1 MKLAVLAV
9 GQMRGMDEA
18 PLYQNYAKRIA
29 RSGRQIGF
37 DGLHLTEIKEQADAS
52 AKLLAALDA
61 HQGLIVLLDEV
72 GENWTSRQLANRL
85 AAWRDDG
92 RGDALFVIGPADGLD
107 DTIKERGNIT
117 LSLGKMTWPHM
128 IARIMLAEQLWRA
141 ISILSGHPYHRD

>member
-29 RSGRQIGF
+29 QSGRQIGF
-37 DGLHLTEIKEQADAS
+37 EGLHLTEIKEQAEAS

-61 HQGLIVLLDEV
+61 HQGLIVLLDEG
-72 GENWTSRQLANRL
+72 GENWTSRQFANRL
-85 AAWRDDG
+85 AVWRDDG

-107 DTIKERGNIT
+107 DNIKERGNVT
-117 LSLGKMTWPHM
+117 LSMGKMTWPHM
-128 IARIMLAEQLWRA
+128 MARIMLAEQLWRA

>member
-1 MKLAVLAV
+1 MRLAVLAV

-29 RSGRQIGF
+29 QSGRQIGF
-37 DGLHLTEIKEQADAS
+37 DGLHLTEIKDHATAP
-52 AKLLAALDA
+52 AKLLTALEA
-61 HQGLIVLLDEV
+61 HRGLIVLLDEG
-72 GENWTSRQLANRL
+72 GENWTSRQFADGL

-92 RGDALFVIGPADGLD
+92 RGEALFVIGPADGFND
-107 DTIKERGNIT
+107 AIKARGHKT

-128 IARIMLAEQLWRA
+128 LTRIMLAEQLWRA

>member
-29 RSGRQIGF
+29 QSGRQIGF
-37 DGLHLTEIKEQADAS
+37 EGLHLTEIKEQAEAS

-61 HQGLIVLLDEV
+61 HQGLIVLLDEG
-72 GENWTSRQLANRL
+72 GENWTSRQFANRL
-85 AAWRDDG
+85 AVWRDDG
-92 RGDALFVIGPADGLD
+92 RGDALFVIGPSDGLD
-107 DTIKERGNIT
+107 DNIKERGNIT
-117 LSLGKMTWPHM
+117 LSMGKMTWPHM
-128 IARIMLAEQLWRA
+128 MARIMLAEQLWRA

>member
-1 MKLAVLAV
+1 MQLAVLAV

-29 RSGRQIGF
+29 QSGRQIGF
-37 DGLHLTEIKEQADAS
+37 DGLHLTEIKEHAS
-52 AKLLAALDA
+52 ASTKLRTALDS
-61 HQGLIVLLDEV
+61 HQGLIVLLDEG
-72 GENWTSRQLANRL
+72 GENWTSRQFADRL

-92 RGDALFVIGPADGLD
+92 RGDALFVIGPADGF
-107 DTIKERGNIT
+107 DTALKARGHIT

-128 IARIMLAEQLWRA
+128 LTRIMLAEQLWRA

>member
-29 RSGRQIGF
+29 QSGRQIGF
-37 DGLHLTEIKEQADAS
+37 EGLHLTEIKEQAEAS

-61 HQGLIVLLDEV
+61 HQGLIVLLDEG
-72 GENWTSRQLANRL
+72 GENWTSRQFANRL
-85 AAWRDDG
+85 AVWRDDG

-107 DTIKERGNIT
+107 DNIKERGNIT
-117 LSLGKMTWPHM
+117 LSMGKMTWPHM
-128 IARIMLAEQLWRA
+128 MARIMLAEQLWRA